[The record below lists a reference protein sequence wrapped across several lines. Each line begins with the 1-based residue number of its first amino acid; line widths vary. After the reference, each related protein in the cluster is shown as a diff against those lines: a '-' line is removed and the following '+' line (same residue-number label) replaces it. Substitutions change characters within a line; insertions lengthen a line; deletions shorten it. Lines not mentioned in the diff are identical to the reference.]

1 MRLAIRVRPKSGKE
15 CVFWDGSSVLVSVKD
30 APEKGAANSAVIKLL
45 KRELG
50 WQARIVRGAKSRN
63 KIIEI
68 AENEN
73 AVSECLKGHMKKQ
86 GGN

>member
-30 APEKGAANSAVIKLL
+30 APERGAANTAVIKLL
-45 KRELG
+45 KKELG
-50 WQARIVRGAKSRN
+50 WHARIVRGAKSRN

-68 AENEN
+68 EGDEN
-73 AVSECLKGHMKKQ
+73 AISGCLNGLMDKKQ
-86 GGN
+86 RG